1 MKDIIYT
8 GENQLKLAEGTK
20 YNATFDVKEGTFGME
35 FEIKSVN

>member
-8 GENQLKLAEGTK
+8 GENQLKLTEGTK
-20 YNATFDVKEGTFGME
+20 YNVTFDVKEGTFGME